1 MAIIF
6 PIFVHWHCMPEI
18 SPFVYMRTSGLFLLL
33 AVMMPYFSIAQSA
46 SDDYWSPVSE
56 SAIRYQGK
64 RQITPQKYI
73 TYRLSVSQLQE
84 VLSYAVSEQT
94 VKIQESKLVVYLPSP
109 NGAIQ
114 AFRVVESP
122 VMSEALSKQFPD
134 IKTYSLLGLTDPSAS
149 GKMDFNAFGFHANV
163 RSVQGDYFIDPYAT
177 DNQTDYIVY
186 YTQDFTKDPEHI
198 IPEAGL
204 IPEDLHGHHGDLEGI
219 EGEKKNGENEVAN
232 KTASAACVGDR
243 LRTYRLAVACTG
255 EYAQAAT
262 GNSNPT
268 VAQVLSRVVTTVN
281 RVNSVYET
289 EVAIRLVLIDNN
301 TDILFTNPSTDPF
314 SGNNNASVLIQES
327 QSVISGQIGAS
338 NYDVGHTFSTGGGG
352 LAQLGSVCTTSKARG
367 ITGSPSPVGDPYD
380 IDYVAHELGH
390 QFRGNHTFN
399 GNAGSCSGNRNAS
412 TSVEPGSGITIMAYA
427 GLCGGGNLAS
437 NSIPYFHA
445 ISYDEMVNF
454 VTSGS
459 GSSCGVST
467 TTGNNA
473 PVVSAGTTYTVPK
486 QTAFELKGTATDADG
501 DAITYSWEALN
512 PGAAA
517 GNWNSGNVP
526 YFRSYA
532 PDSVGNRLF
541 PRMSVILTGSLTG
554 TRGEYYPQSAQTLL
568 FRLTARDNKAGGGG
582 VCYEN
587 SAVVVTNDGPFKI
600 TDPNSAGLVW
610 YQGAWPIVSWD
621 VAGTN
626 NAPISCDRVNILIS
640 LDNGVTFQTL
650 IADTEND
657 GSHSVWVPT
666 VTSNVSTCRLRIE
679 CANNVFF
686 DVNDFNF
693 SISSLV
699 STDALTEAHGMQLM
713 IQPNP
718 SHESVQISTELP
730 VGVTGAQLVITDIR
744 GKELYRE
751 VVEGSWDRK
760 VLDASHFSA
769 GVYLMRLESNTGHIT
784 RKWVVE

>member
-1 MAIIF
+1 
-6 PIFVHWHCMPEI
+6 
-18 SPFVYMRTSGLFLLL
+18 MRTIRLFYVL
-33 AVMMPYFSIAQSA
+33 AVLIPFLSFAQST
-46 SDDYWSPVSE
+46 SDDYWKPVNE
-56 SAIRYQGK
+56 AGIRYQGK
-64 RQITPQKYI
+64 RQIIPQKYL
-73 TYRLSVSQLQE
+73 TFTLDLAQLKE
-84 VLSYAVSEQT
+84 VLGYAPSEKEVS
-94 VKIQESKLVVYLPSP
+94 IHHSKALVYLPAPDGSL
-109 NGAIQ
+109 Q

-122 VMSEALSKQFPD
+122 MMAEALAQQFPD
-134 IKTYSLLGLTDPSAS
+134 IKTYSIQGLTDPRAT
-149 GKMDFNAFGFHANV
+149 GKLDFNTYGFHANI
-163 RSVQGDYFIDPYAT
+163 RSVTQGDYFIDPYAT
-177 DNQTDYIVY
+177 DNIQDYIVY
-186 YTQDFTKDPEHI
+186 YTSDFAKDPAHV

-204 IPEDLHGHHGDLEGI
+204 IPEDAHEHHGERKGVED
-219 EGEKKNGENEVAN
+219 EKKNAEGGEAL
-232 KTASAACVGDR
+232 KTANAPCIGDR

-262 GNSNPT
+262 GSSNPT

-289 EVAIRLVLIDNN
+289 EVAVRLELIANN
-301 TDILFTNPSTDPF
+301 SDILYTNPSTDPF
-314 SGNNNASVLIQES
+314 SGNNNAGVLIQES
-327 QSVISGQIGAS
+327 QSVINGQIGAA

-399 GNAGSCSGNRNAS
+399 GNAGSCAGNRNAA

-427 GLCGGGNLAS
+427 GLCGGGNLGS

-445 ISYDEMVNF
+445 VSFDEMVNF

-473 PVVSAGTTYTVPK
+473 PVVSAGSTYTIPK
-486 QTAFELKGTATDADG
+486 LTPFELKGSATDADG
-501 DAITYSWEALN
+501 DPLTYSWEALN

-532 PDSVGNRLF
+532 PDTIGNRLF
-541 PRMSVILTGSLTG
+541 PRLNVILTGSTTG

-600 TDPNSAGLVW
+600 TDPNAAGLVW
-610 YQGAWPIVSWD
+610 YQGAWPIVTWD

-640 LDNGVTFQTL
+640 LDNGVTFQPL
-650 IADTEND
+650 IMDTEND

-666 VTSNVSTCRLRIE
+666 VTSDVTTCRLRIE

-686 DVNDFNF
+686 DINDFNF
-693 SISSLV
+693 AISALV
-699 STDALTEAHGMQLM
+699 NTDALTDAHGMQLSFY
-713 IQPNP
+713 PNP
-718 SHESVQISTELP
+718 AQQSIQVNAELP
-730 VGVTGAQLVITDIR
+730 LGFTHAGMVITDIR
-744 GKELYRE
+744 GKELYRSAIAE
-751 VVEGSWDRK
+751 SIHK
-760 VLDASHFSA
+760 KTLDLSGFAA
-769 GVYLMRLESNTGHIT
+769 GVYLLRLESNSGHIT
-784 RKWVVE
+784 RKLIIE